1 MRRTVHK
8 QERQQAGFP
17 FALGN
22 LGKLTAVTLITTTK
36 WASLVPALAAILTRS
51 TSSRDV
57 VQKTHIVMALSR
69 KSWWLGENRA
79 LRHSAICFGAPVPAH
94 VGVLTTGC
102 DTVRCDSECAHALRA
117 ARALSGVNPGKPHTP
132 REGPPHHTYT
142 RAPLLANT
150 TAHIGPPVC
159 EGGLNALISHEKAT
173 ESDYCGNRKYNV
185 AAIVV
190 LLNEVIDDLLA

>member
-1 MRRTVHK
+1 MGFPCPGTGGNPYSVNKFARCCPKNTYCHGTLEKELVAWREQSVEAFRDMFRRT
-8 QERQQAGFP
+8 G
-17 FALGN
+17 
-22 LGKLTAVTLITTTK
+22 TC
-36 WASLVPALAAILTRS
+36 TR
-51 TSSRDV
+51 RCVDL
-57 VQKTHIVMALSR
+57 Q
-69 KSWWLGENRA
+69 
-79 LRHSAICFGAPVPAH
+79 
-94 VGVLTTGC
+94 LTTGC

-173 ESDYCGNRKYNV
+173 ESDNCGNRKYNV